1 MSIAVALLQG
11 IAGGLLI
18 VVFLVVV
25 AGALLLATVF
35 GRAGGGRPQDAEEM
49 LKRTGGS
56 LLPGRIFCA
65 IGLGFAV
72 TGMFFVEVG
81 TDVVGMILGVMG
93 YYLRARVFGVVVIV
107 VSVITL
113 FVGLLAGQDVIP
125 GAYSEAVD
133 GLRRSFEK

>member
-1 MSIAVALLQG
+1 MSIAVAFLQG
-11 IAGGLLI
+11 IAGGLLV

-25 AGALLLATVF
+25 AGGLVLATVF
-35 GRAGGGRPQDAEEM
+35 GRAGGGRSQDAEEM

-56 LLPGRIFCA
+56 LLPGRILCA

-81 TDVVGMILGVMG
+81 TDVVGMILGAMG

-107 VSVITL
+107 ISVITL

-125 GAYSEAVD
+125 GAYNEAVD